1 MTKPAKL
8 LNRAAKLARKAAKK
22 LKDGQNN
29 ASGQFVRLAQLP
41 RNSRLARARMRGW
54 NDVVKG
60 RGYRE
65 SYDRWKKAAQLAY
78 ERGRQEAAVAKVAAF
93 AQGRALDE
101 WQRDEL
107 IQGPMYRA
115 VGAIRGNQI
124 IDEMRKQVRS
134 VS

>member
-1 MTKPAKL
+1 MTKPPKL
-8 LNRAAKLARKAAKK
+8 LRRAAKLARKAAKK
-22 LKDGQNN
+22 LRDGQNN
-29 ASGQFVRLAQLP
+29 ASGKFVRLAQLP

-78 ERGRQEAAVAKVAAF
+78 ERGRQEAACAKVVAF
-93 AQGRALDE
+93 AQGRVLDE
-101 WQRDEL
+101 WRRDEL
-107 IQGPMYRA
+107 VQGPMYRA
-115 VGAIRGNQI
+115 VGATRGEEI
-124 IDEMRKQVRS
+124 INAVRKQVRS

>member
-1 MTKPAKL
+1 MGNPHKL
-8 LNRAAKLARKAAKK
+8 LRRAAKLARKAAKK
-22 LKDGQNN
+22 LDKGKNN
-29 ASGQFVRLAQLP
+29 APGVFVRLAQLP
-41 RNSRLARARMRGW
+41 KESRLARARMRGW

-78 ERGRQEAAVAKVAAF
+78 ERGRQEAACAKTVALAA
-93 AQGRALDE
+93 GHVLDE
-101 WQRDEL
+101 WKRNEL

-115 VGAIRGNQI
+115 VGAMRGNQI
-124 IDEMRKQVRS
+124 IDEMRQQVRS